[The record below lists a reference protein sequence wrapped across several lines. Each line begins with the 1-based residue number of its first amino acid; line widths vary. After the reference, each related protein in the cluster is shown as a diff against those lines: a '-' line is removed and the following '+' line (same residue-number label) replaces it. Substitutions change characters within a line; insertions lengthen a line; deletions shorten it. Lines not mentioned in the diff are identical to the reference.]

1 MNTIKYIAII
11 FLAFSFFGCSHSH
24 EEEEDQN
31 QMELTEKEEKMN
43 EVHLLQKQMD
53 VMDIQL
59 GTFQFINLSTTVKS
73 NGQLE
78 LPPQNQ
84 ASLSAL
90 MGGRVKSI
98 FVLEGDFVNKGQI
111 LAQLEHP
118 DFAELQEQYLSTKI
132 RLVFLVSDYQM
143 KKSLYSDSFNSAR
156 YFEASEAEYQSA
168 LARFNSLKSKLS
180 LLNVDLDQLDKGIFS
195 DVMSVKSPIKGYVL
209 DIEIKIGM
217 FVKQEQEM
225 FEIVDN
231 EQIHVDLMVYEK
243 DIDQVKVGQKVIFSL
258 AYKPEMIYE
267 GKIFAVGKSFEQQPK
282 AMVVHAEVENKT
294 GILLRGMYV
303 DARIITNENKVMA
316 LPEDA
321 LVSDGG
327 LDYIF
332 VLVEEEHIHE
342 PDEDHNHEG
351 SDDHHEDET
360 KNKEEFVF
368 IKVEVSTGATDI
380 GFTEVVPVDPI
391 SSNARIVIKG
401 SYYLMAEIK
410 KGEGGEGHHH

>member
-1 MNTIKYIAII
+1 MNTIKYITILLIASSI
-11 FLAFSFFGCSHSH
+11 FGCSHSH
-24 EEEEDQN
+24 EEEDDHN
-31 QMELTEKEEKMN
+31 QVEVNEKEENKN
-43 EVHLLQKQMD
+43 EVHLLQKQME

-59 GTFQFINLSTTVKS
+59 GAFQYINLSTTVKS

-84 ASLSAL
+84 ASLSSL
-90 MGGRVKSI
+90 IGGRVKEI
-98 FVLEGDFVNKGQI
+98 LVLEGDYVKKGQI

-118 DFAELQEQYLSTKI
+118 DFADLQEQYISTKSK
-132 RLVFLVSDYQM
+132 LAYLESDYQR
-143 KKSLYSDSFNSAR
+143 KKSLYSDSISSAR
-156 YFEASEAEYQSA
+156 TYQASEAEYQSA
-168 LARFNSLKSKLS
+168 LAKLNALKSKLS

-195 DVMSVKSPIKGYVL
+195 DVILVKSPIKGYVL
-209 DIEIKIGM
+209 NIKIRMGM
-217 FVKQEQEM
+217 FVQQEQEL

-243 DIDQVKVGQKVIFSL
+243 DIDQVKIGQKVIFSL
-258 AYKPEMIYE
+258 SYKPEMLYE

-282 AMVVHAEVENKT
+282 AMVVHAEVENKS

-351 SDDHHEDET
+351 SDDHHENET
-360 KNKEEFVF
+360 EDQEEFIF

-391 SSNARIVIKG
+391 SSSSKVVIKG